1 MVNNIPGIHELLKHR
16 NVKRG
21 LIVVGAILVIYL
33 WVASWLNKMQLTE
46 QKIQQ
51 FWVLLKENT
60 DRRVDILPQF
70 VQLVE
75 TYAPQ
80 AEEVKAVLTRVY
92 VQAKKVDGSEQI
104 LNVPQSAAAFTQAHQ
119 QVSQALWYMEQQ
131 APRFP
136 ALAQNNQFAML
147 TAYVNSL
154 NQQIEFSMRALEQQ
168 INYYNFQITTFPQ
181 NMINF
186 VYPHYKRKYIVDF
199 ATANTTS

>member
-1 MVNNIPGIHELLKHR
+1 MVDNIPGIHELLKHR

-21 LIVVGAILVIYL
+21 LIAVGAILVIYL

-80 AEEVKAVLTRVY
+80 AEEVKAVLTGVY

-104 LNVPQSAAAFTQAHQ
+104 LNAPQSAAAFAQAHQ
-119 QVSQALWYMEQQ
+119 QVSQAFWFMEQQ
-131 APRFP
+131 VPRFP